1 MNYIAQELSSK
12 CTKTE
17 QATDRKQSIS
27 DINMGFRSR

>member
-1 MNYIAQELSSK
+1 MNYIAQELSLN

-27 DINMGFRSR
+27 DFNIGIRSR